1 MSRNIFDFQNPERF
15 VAGTVGMPGERTFYL
30 QAKEG
35 IKISSISLEKS
46 QVALLAERNKSEDR
60 QEDR

>member
-1 MSRNIFDFQNPERF
+1 MTRNIFDFQKPERF

-35 IKISSISLEKS
+35 NRISSVSLEKS
-46 QVALLAERNKSEDR
+46 QVAC
-60 QEDR
+60 

>member
-35 IKISSISLEKS
+35 IKISSVSLEK
-46 QVALLAERNKSEDR
+46 AKLHYLLKEFLIYLKK
-60 QEDR
+60 